1 VSLLRCCRIGRPECI
16 PLTTMVMRDNAA
28 YLLDNGRILV
38 LWLGRNIPQ
47 AFLKQVHSTR
57 VMNRELEGMGSSW
70 GYRNI
75 ISSREMS
82 L

>member
-1 VSLLRCCRIGRPECI
+1 
-16 PLTTMVMRDNAA
+16 
-28 YLLDNGRILV
+28 LDNGRILV
-38 LWLGRNIPQ
+38 LWLGHNIPQ